1 MASAKS
7 RRYGQGGMKHIRKL
21 NLDRPNGKAWKKLP
35 KGFTVFGRRLV
46 TVPRKGE
53 AGTTGLY

>member
-7 RRYGQGGMKHIRKL
+7 RRYGQGGSKHKHTP
-21 NLDRPNGKAWKKLP
+21 NQDRPNGKAWKKHP
-35 KGFTVFGRRLV
+35 KGFSETLRRLV
-46 TVPRKGE
+46 TVPRDL